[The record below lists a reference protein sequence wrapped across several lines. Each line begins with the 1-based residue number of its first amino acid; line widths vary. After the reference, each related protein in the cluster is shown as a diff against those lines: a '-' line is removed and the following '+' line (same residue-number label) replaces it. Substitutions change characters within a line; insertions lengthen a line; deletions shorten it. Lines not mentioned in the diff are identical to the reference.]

1 MGIVREPEG
10 VDFIVK
16 SRKLTKKELQ
26 LITDYI
32 DAFKEKQRK
41 KAVKSVSSRKSQN
54 TRTKVKTIKPKK

>member
-32 DAFKEKQRK
+32 AAFKEKQRK
-41 KAVKSVSSRKSQN
+41 KAGKSVSSRKPQN
-54 TRTKVKTIKPKK
+54 TKTKVKTIKPKK

>member
-32 DAFKEKQRK
+32 AAFKEKQRK
-41 KAVKSVSSRKSQN
+41 KAGKPVSSRKSQN
-54 TRTKVKTIKPKK
+54 TKTKVKTIKPKK

>member
-1 MGIVREPEG
+1 MGIVREPDG

-32 DAFKEKQRK
+32 TAFKAKQQKKTKLKSAGKSDGRK
-41 KAVKSVSSRKSQN
+41 AKAKSATS
-54 TRTKVKTIKPKK
+54 KK

>member
-16 SRKLTKKELQ
+16 SRKLT
-26 LITDYI
+26 ITDYI